1 MPDAVG
7 VPLIVMILEAQVADT
22 PAGKPDEVIPV
33 APVVLWVILGSTVL
47 IHTVGLIEA
56 TLAVLAAVTTI
67 VPVAFTVPQPPVNG
81 ML

>member
-1 MPDAVG
+1 VPDAVG

-67 VPVAFTVPQPPVNG
+67 VPVASTLPQPPVNG